1 MRGMLTALALVML
14 SAAPVMAR
22 EAPAI
27 MAPPEDAPAADEP
40 VATYPDIPRDA
51 GEYLCTPGFTLIRD
65 TGGLRLAGDIETP
78 TPGFSYEVT
87 DVEEMEPG
95 RLAGILRLTDAGGA
109 VIQVIS
115 SLHVEYLLPQDEPP
129 QRLTLTVDKAYNW
142 GPASITCT
150 KQGRDATED
159 NIQE

>member
-1 MRGMLTALALVML
+1 MRGMMTALALAML
-14 SAAPVMAR
+14 AAT
-22 EAPAI
+22 PAFI
-27 MAPPEDAPAADEP
+27 ICAALPALAQEVPAEEP

-65 TGGLRLAGDIETP
+65 TGGLRLAGDIEIP

-95 RLAGILRLTDAGGA
+95 KLAGILHLSDAGGA

-115 SLHVEYLLPQDEPP
+115 SLHIEYLLPQDEPP
-129 QRLTLTVDKAYNW
+129 RSLTLTVDKTFNW
-142 GPASITCT
+142 GPTTITCT
-150 KQGRDATED
+150 KQGRDATEED
-159 NIQE
+159 MPE